1 MARQLSY
8 LGEIPTE
15 NSPCRH
21 TKKSAACVSSPICYV
36 SFPVML
42 HTVSSISFK
51 FRFWRNKPAELHPWT
66 PAPESPQHNEH
77 HVIVKKKKP
86 VCVLIFEIKVF

>member
-36 SFPVML
+36 SFPAML

-51 FRFWRNKPAELHPWT
+51 FRFWRNKPAELHH
-66 PAPESPQHNEH
+66 PQHNER
-77 HVIVKKKKP
+77 HVIVKKKKA